1 MGWRDALNGALD
13 VLAPGSPSAT
23 TEVEADGDFFT
34 RLDRHWRNAYAE
46 LGTPPRDVET
56 GYTSRAHSHGLEL
69 IRRGRAVEAERVLRA
84 LSDSGNAGART
95 DLGVLHFR
103 AGVLNL
109 AEQEWQQAA
118 GQGDIRAAH
127 YLGVLL
133 VQRGRRTEAEQ
144 WLRRAFEAGRPQA
157 AVDLGLVLKR
167 SGRLQ
172 TVETWLKRAADS
184 GVADAGVLLGL
195 IDYDRGNL
203 NGAEASWR
211 QAAERSSPD
220 AAHNLGLLLA
230 TKGQY
235 AEAREWI
242 HRAEDAGH
250 SLTTRAWSL
259 IHGSERRAAG
269 PVVGPEAPSHGQD
282 EPDAVKHRD
291 R

>member
-1 MGWRDALNGALD
+1 VHVRRVGTRAAREARGSSRRRWSCMAGLSNHSAGPTRDSALPRRTQRCALPNCRAAPYACEAGHGEIGEVRLMGWRDALNGALD

-23 TEVEADGDFFT
+23 TEVEADGNFFT

-46 LGTPPRDVET
+46 LGTPPRDVAT

-69 IRRGRAVEAERVLRA
+69 IRRGRAAEAERVLRA

-144 WLRRAFEAGRPQA
+144 WLRRA
-157 AVDLGLVLKR
+157 LC
-167 SGRLQ
+167 
-172 TVETWLKRAADS
+172 
-184 GVADAGVLLGL
+184 
-195 IDYDRGNL
+195 DRRHL
-203 NGAEASWR
+203 R
-211 QAAERSSPD
+211 Q
-220 AAHNLGLLLA
+220 
-230 TKGQY
+230 
-235 AEAREWI
+235 
-242 HRAEDAGH
+242 
-250 SLTTRAWSL
+250 TRACPAGTCAYNSTKASL
-259 IHGSERRAAG
+259 S
-269 PVVGPEAPSHGQD
+269 APRWHTGGCG
-282 EPDAVKHRD
+282 
-291 R
+291 